1 MEVMMGGIFGS
12 LLGDIETMFKSTRLP
27 PMVEETDVFGQEQYR
42 KQLLQSRGG
51 RRSTILGS
59 RTASG
64 PAMGSKTVLG

>member
-12 LLGDIETMFKSTRLP
+12 LLSAVEMFKSTRLP

-42 KQLLQSRGG
+42 KQLLQDRGG